1 MISICALRSGGDYNA
16 DHVRWLARQVPGLH
30 CLSDIPID
38 GVKTIPLQYDW
49 PGWWCKLELFRPD
62 ITEDLLYYDL
72 DTVVI
77 DAPVPSGKTSLM
89 LEDFY
94 VPQRSGSGLMYIR
107 NQDKAPVWEAWIKD
121 PEAGQ
126 AYKPTH
132 MHHGDQGFI
141 QDHLFHNHWQKTE
154 KSCIMSYK
162 AHVRKGAKPQGVVC
176 FHGNPRPWESNQA
189 WVPPIIA
196 GK

>member
-1 MISICALRSGGDYNA
+1 MICVCVLRSGGEYNA

-30 CLSDIPID
+30 CISDIPID
-38 GVKTIPLQYDW
+38 GVPTIPMLHDW
-49 PGWWCKLELFRPD
+49 PGWWSKLELFRPD

-77 DAPVPSGKTSLM
+77 TPPTPSGECSLM
-89 LEDFY
+89 LSDFY
-94 VPQRSGSGLMYIR
+94 VPARSGSGLMYIR
-107 NQDKAPVWEAWIKD
+107 NEDKAPVWSAWIKD

-126 AYKPTH
+126 RYKPTPL
-132 MHHGDQGFI
+132 HHGDQGFI
-141 QDHLFHNHWQKTE
+141 QDHLKHERWPE
-154 KSCIMSYK
+154 SGIMSYK
-162 AHVRKGAKPQGVVC
+162 VHVRKGVKPDGVVC
-176 FHGNPRPWESNQA
+176 FHGNPRPWETRES